1 MLSNWLGCICSML
14 NGPAVASNSYAC
26 MSHLVRTMVPWSP
39 VACKPPQS
47 DSPRGAHVLLLGECK
62 YAVCSAYRATIQRAA
77 TGAGT
82 STPGT
87 GQAVAERGMEPG
99 PGPPTSAGRP
109 FPGDMGGDSWSTVFY
124 GRRGKR

>member
-47 DSPRGAHVLLLGECK
+47 DSPRGAHVLLLGQCK
-62 YAVCSAYRATIQRAA
+62 YAVCSAYRATIQRDIDAA
-77 TGAGT
+77 AQARSVRAGCND
-82 STPGT
+82 G
-87 GQAVAERGMEPG
+87 E
-99 PGPPTSAGRP
+99 
-109 FPGDMGGDSWSTVFY
+109 D
-124 GRRGKR
+124 